1 MISSVLSVCKKIINI
16 NLIKIIFLYYLRMLS
31 FREFLSKTNKYL
43 YKKENITATWLWANK
58 PSLFFFS
65 SPNNFSWWLLI
76 NTLHEPCYVWCSL
89 HISLCSFFA
98 IALSSPSKYQ
108 TVSAYLL
115 QNIQNVKE
123 RVEVYNFYM
132 MIAAINL
139 YVWQRYAA
147 AIIKVQL
154 HGSSIAKNI
163 LVSVLI
169 AVVQWL
175 LTYLTWS
182 IDSWI
187 FEYKK
192 QRKVCTQSL
201 TVFCKQVALHGD
213 YVCLTRKTVVY

>member
-43 YKKENITATWLWANK
+43 YKKENITATWLN
-58 PSLFFFS
+58 SEQINLLFFFFS

-76 NTLHEPCYVWCSL
+76 NTLHELCYVWCCL

-98 IALSSPSKYQ
+98 MALSSPSKYQ

-123 RVEVYNFYM
+123 RVEVYDFYM

-139 YVWQRYAA
+139 YEWQRHAA

-154 HGSSIAKNI
+154 HGS
-163 LVSVLI
+163 
-169 AVVQWL
+169 
-175 LTYLTWS
+175 
-182 IDSWI
+182 
-187 FEYKK
+187 
-192 QRKVCTQSL
+192 
-201 TVFCKQVALHGD
+201 
-213 YVCLTRKTVVY
+213 